1 MAGPGTNISV
11 YVATMT
17 GYVYPQH
24 ALRNVNNGIACK
36 KNICELNA
44 IIQHDSYIFLV
55 ISIRGVISAQWQ
67 LVIKRRYLDDS
78 VESDEKDQE

>member
-1 MAGPGTNISV
+1 
-11 YVATMT
+11 MT

-36 KNICELNA
+36 KNICELSA

-55 ISIRGVISAQWQ
+55 ISIRCVISAQWQ
-67 LVIKRRYLDDS
+67 FVGKRRYLEDGIDSDDNL
-78 VESDEKDQE
+78 KYQE